1 MNAIADGKKTKVL
14 TNRAPRAVA
23 KGARAVTR
31 AKTGRAAPDEVGEAV
46 KVGTVDKAGPSGAV
60 PRDLHV
66 PLDRLVLGEANV
78 RRVQRADGLEE
89 LAALIDAQGLLQR
102 LSVVAQDDGRFAVVA
117 GGRRLRALQ
126 LLAERGRLAGT
137 HPVECRLCD
146 AVQARQVS
154 LAENSGREA
163 MHPADQMVAF
173 RQLIEDEHLSVAQVA
188 QRFGVSVLSVERR
201 LRLARLAPRFIAM
214 YRAGEI
220 DNDQLQALALI
231 DDLQAQEAVWDG
243 LRPHDRSAW
252 RIRDAVTAE
261 ACSADSR
268 LARFVGLDAYE
279 AEGGAV
285 RRDLFA
291 SGEDLSGIFLDDL
304 PRLHALAM
312 ERLRGHAE
320 AVRTEGWSWV
330 EVTLDTDRAAW
341 RGFGFEAQGE
351 RAPTPE
357 EAQALAGLEALALT
371 SAQALDAHQ
380 TDGDPEADD
389 FEAREAQL
397 GGALD
402 EVEDK
407 LEAARAALRQ
417 WSPEQLARAGAL
429 VRLDSRGEVVVERGL
444 VRPADRAARRSV
456 ARGAE
461 GAGEGM
467 AAEDEAAQPSQ
478 ARTGDAARGAFSER
492 LMRDLSAHRTA
503 ALQAALLQQPH
514 VALAALAHRMA
525 ETVFSLYG
533 PGNDIVRVSTRV
545 CGDGTLAQAATDHGD
560 SRAAGV
566 LGQAEGLWGDLLP
579 GKPDALFAWL
589 LAQPQEVLLDLLAYC
604 TARSVDAIRTRMPSR
619 ADMSDALAAALG
631 LDMADWWQ
639 PTQRHYL
646 LHVSKSAMCEAVREA
661 TGAEVPAPLTS
672 LKKPALAAHCASQLE
687 GTRWLPLPLRAR
699 HAQSEENEEREE
711 NAASETAPGEG
722 AEEEGEGEEADA
734 DRRTQG

>member
-1 MNAIADGKKTKVL
+1 MNAIANGKKARAGTL
-14 TNRAPRAVA
+14 TTGAPRAAA
-23 KGARAVTR
+23 KPVRAGTR
-31 AKTGRAAPDEVGEAV
+31 AKTGRAAPVEA
-46 KVGTVDKAGPSGAV
+46 GKAGKAGTAGAAGALS
-60 PRDLHV
+60 RDLRV
-66 PLDRLVLGEANV
+66 PLDRLVLGAANV

-126 LLAERGRLAGT
+126 LLAERGRLPGD

-146 AVQARQVS
+146 AAQARQVS

-173 RQLIEDEHLSVAQVA
+173 RQLIDDEHLSVAQVA
-188 QRFGVSVLSVERR
+188 ERFGVSVLSVERR

-291 SGEDLSGIFLDDL
+291 SGDDLAGIFLDDL

-312 ERLRGHAE
+312 DRLRGHAE

-351 RAPTPE
+351 RGPTPE
-357 EAQALAGLEALALT
+357 EAQALAGLEALQRT
-371 SAQALDAHQ
+371 CAQALDAHQ
-380 TDGDPEADD
+380 AEGDPDADD

-397 GGALD
+397 GGMLD
-402 EVEDK
+402 EVQDQ

-429 VRLDSRGEVVVERGL
+429 VRLDSQGAVVTERGL
-444 VRPADRAARRSV
+444 VRPADRAARRGVPGSGQGAGAGTTADDEAV
-456 ARGAE
+456 QPPQAQAGESARG
-461 GAGEGM
+461 G
-467 AAEDEAAQPSQ
+467 
-478 ARTGDAARGAFSER
+478 FSER

-514 VALAALAHRMA
+514 LALAALTHRMA

-533 PGNDIVRVSTRV
+533 PGNDIVRVFTRV
-545 CGDGTLAQAATDHGD
+545 CGDGALAQAATDHGD

-566 LGQAEGLWGDLLP
+566 LGQAEGLWGDRLP
-579 GKPDALFAWL
+579 GNPDALFAWL

-604 TARSVDAIRTRMPSR
+604 TARSIDAIRLRMPSR
-619 ADMSDALAAALG
+619 PDMSDALAAALG

-646 LHVSKSAMCEAVREA
+646 MHVSKSAMCEAVREA
-661 TGAEVPAPLTS
+661 TGTEVPAS
-672 LKKPALAAHCASQLE
+672 LAALRKPALAAHCASLLE
-687 GTRWLPLPLRAR
+687 GTRWVPLPLRT
-699 HAQSEENEEREE
+699 HAQREV
-711 NAASETAPGEG
+711 NQ
-722 AEEEGEGEEADA
+722 EEEGDEGDA
-734 DRRTQG
+734 DHRSLG